1 MNATTPVQD
10 PDVAIQHALALHQRG
25 ELDNARAAYLAILVT
40 APRHAN
46 TLHLLGVVARQQGA
60 PAEAA
65 ELIGQAIA
73 LDPRQATMHCNLGAA
88 WQDLGEP
95 ARALASYDAAIALH
109 PAYALAWS
117 NRGNS
122 LRQLLRLEDAC
133 ASYERALA
141 LRPDYP
147 EALCNLAISLHGLG
161 RDAAALAAAGR
172 ALALRPRDVEALCA
186 RGNALLGMQRHD
198 EAAVA
203 FGHALESN
211 GRHAQAWCWRGIALQ
226 KAGRFDEAVASYRQ
240 AIVQR
245 PHFADAFQFLGNAL
259 RAQGQHAAA
268 LDAWRQALALGG
280 DAEALAFAIASLDA
294 QATPAAAP
302 AGYITALFDAY
313 AERFDTHLVEALG
326 YRTPELIGAALDQLD
341 LPDGLDTL
349 DLGCGTGLCAPVL
362 RARSRTLTGVD
373 LSPLMLEKAR
383 ERGAYEMLACSDM
396 GAWLAGRA
404 DAFDLVVAADVLV
417 YVGDLAPLMGQVQAA
432 LRPQGWFACSV
443 ETHGGPGFV
452 LQASS
457 RYAHAHSYVED
468 TVRIAGLRLHAAVP
482 AILRRDRAAAVHGTI
497 YLLQKSQ
504 GFGPNVSV
512 NSATPSTP
520 PVTTSPGFSGPTPD
534 GVPV

>member
-10 PDVAIQHALALHQRG
+10 ADVAIQQALVLHQRG
-25 ELDNARAAYLAILVT
+25 ELDNARAAYMAILAT

-46 TLHLLGVVARQQGA
+46 TLHLLGVVARQQGE

-73 LDPRQATMHCNLGAA
+73 IEARQATMHCNLGAA

-95 ARALASYDAAIALH
+95 AKALASYDTALALH
-109 PAYALAWS
+109 PTYALAWS

-122 LRQLLRLEDAC
+122 LRQLQRLEDAC

-147 EALCNLAISLHGLG
+147 EALCNLAIGLHGLG
-161 RDAAALAAAGR
+161 HDAAALAAATRALTLRPRYVDALCASGNALHGLQQFDAAAAR
-172 ALALRPRDVEALCA
+172 FDAALALDAT
-186 RGNALLGMQRHD
+186 
-198 EAAVA
+198 
-203 FGHALESN
+203 
-211 GRHAQAWCWRGIALQ
+211 HAQAWCWRGIALQ
-226 KAGRFDEAVASYRQ
+226 KAGRFDDAALSYRE
-240 AIVQR
+240 AIALR

-259 RAQGQHAAA
+259 RALGQHAAA

-294 QATPAAAP
+294 QATPATAP
-302 AGYITALFDAY
+302 AGYVTALFDAY
-313 AERFDTHLVEALG
+313 AERFDTHLVDALG
-326 YRTPELIGAALDQLD
+326 YRTPELVNAALDQLG

-373 LSPLMLEKAR
+373 LSPLMLDKAR
-383 ERGAYEMLACSDM
+383 ARGTYDVLACAEM

-417 YVGDLAPLMGQVQAA
+417 YVGDLAPLMGQVQIA
-432 LRPQGWFACSV
+432 LRAQGWFACSV
-443 ETHGGPGFV
+443 ESHAGEEYV

-457 RYAHAHSYVED
+457 RYAHAPAYVERV
-468 TVRIAGLRLHAAVP
+468 VRDAGLRLHAAVP
-482 AILRRDRAAAVHGTI
+482 AILRRDRDEAVHGTI
-497 YLLQKSQ
+497 YLLQK
-504 GFGPNVSV
+504 P
-512 NSATPSTP
+512 
-520 PVTTSPGFSGPTPD
+520 
-534 GVPV
+534 